1 VGRDKAAD
9 NKDLTQRLKMKSI
22 ARLLLWVFP
31 FFGIIYILGWR
42 KLLERDGVFVG
53 TAMWRVVPFR
63 LIFITTSAN
72 LIAAFAVCSTS
83 IIFQYQMSLFLPT
96 II

>member
-1 VGRDKAAD
+1 MTRSPDIDFHIILKPLLLPSGKKLHTMGRDNMAD

-42 KLLERDGVFVG
+42 KLLERNGVFVG
-53 TAMWRVVPFR
+53 TE
-63 LIFITTSAN
+63 L
-72 LIAAFAVCSTS
+72 
-83 IIFQYQMSLFLPT
+83 
-96 II
+96 